1 MKKRYI
7 IFTATVQLLTVTTLC
22 AQQKTSESF
31 WDFNYNASCGM
42 RPDQIS
48 CGKDK
53 AVVLGYQFN
62 SKEKPAYASMAVDKD
77 KQIVLRLTNNGNDD
91 ISNHA
96 KTKYAHYYIPLSTE
110 SGDEAPATLDIK
122 FRLGGK
128 VEKKAQFAAS
138 MVFSMNSEKKSY
150 FFWITFA
157 KDRIFY
163 YKKNKPADFKYALDN
178 TWHTARI
185 SVNLKN
191 KTYSLHI
198 DNKVKPIFTAQLF
211 PTPPRAPK
219 LQFGDGSSSVAGS
232 VDLAYIRMTRKYPDK

>member
-1 MKKRYI
+1 M

-31 WDFNYNASCGM
+31 WDFNYNSSCGM

-53 AVVLGYQFN
+53 AVALGYQFN

-128 VEKKAQFAAS
+128 IEKKAQFAAS

-163 YKKNKPADFKYALDN
+163 YKKKTKQRTSSMLLTTPGTLPV
-178 TWHTARI
+178 
-185 SVNLKN
+185 SV
-191 KTYSLHI
+191 
-198 DNKVKPIFTAQLF
+198 
-211 PTPPRAPK
+211 
-219 LQFGDGSSSVAGS
+219 
-232 VDLAYIRMTRKYPDK
+232 